1 MKTAHLSPFSYW
13 SERFFIF
20 FWQPRTQEVYAC
32 CDRPIKMELLL
43 WRGDVLIR
51 FFCVCVCHTLVL
63 RRDLLRCYSYTEAGK
78 IKRKKR
84 EFTLTHRVF
93 SPPVSSLRAFFSS
106 YRCSPLLSAYRYVTS
121 WTALSFLFSS
131 PSKHLFVCL
140 FSFNTQRAHLYVQ
153 NQLRSLCISNVSQ
166 LHFFFLEDYLHLW
179 FYLFSHFFPLVVPA
193 ALVFNTSSV
202 PAFFFY
208 RFISGWRSLCS
219 RPSSFP
225 LPLYLFCQNWAE
237 KWSRI
242 SRAEKG
248 EEEKR
253 NWRSKKKK
261 KNRYVSP
268 TFFEYV
274 SQKLATHPTK
284 VALFFFSPHYALSA
298 SLFFFWSSIKRSVCL
313 YENKPNSINSSLVY
327 FFVCLLV

>member
-32 CDRPIKMELLL
+32 CERPIKMELLL
-43 WRGDVLIR
+43 WRCDVLIR
-51 FFCVCVCHTLVL
+51 FFLCVCHTLVL
-63 RRDLLRCYSYTEAGK
+63 RRDLLRCYSCTEAGK

-166 LHFFFLEDYLHLW
+166 L
-179 FYLFSHFFPLVVPA
+179 
-193 ALVFNTSSV
+193 
-202 PAFFFY
+202 
-208 RFISGWRSLCS
+208 RF
-219 RPSSFP
+219 
-225 LPLYLFCQNWAE
+225 
-237 KWSRI
+237 
-242 SRAEKG
+242 
-248 EEEKR
+248 
-253 NWRSKKKK
+253 
-261 KNRYVSP
+261 
-268 TFFEYV
+268 
-274 SQKLATHPTK
+274 
-284 VALFFFSPHYALSA
+284 
-298 SLFFFWSSIKRSVCL
+298 FFFWKITFTFDSTFFPISSR
-313 YENKPNSINSSLVY
+313 
-327 FFVCLLV
+327 

>member
-1 MKTAHLSPFSYW
+1 
-13 SERFFIF
+13 
-20 FWQPRTQEVYAC
+20 
-32 CDRPIKMELLL
+32 MELLL
-43 WRGDVLIR
+43 WRCDVLIR
-51 FFCVCVCHTLVL
+51 FFLCVCHTLVL
-63 RRDLLRCYSYTEAGK
+63 RRDLLRCYSCTEAGK

-106 YRCSPLLSAYRYVTS
+106 YRCSPLLSAYRCVTS

-202 PAFFFY
+202 PAFFF
-208 RFISGWRSLCS
+208 FTDLFQVDAHSVLGQALFPSLCTFS
-219 RPSSFP
+219 VKTELKSG
-225 LPLYLFCQNWAE
+225 AE
-237 KWSRI
+237 SHGQKK
-242 SRAEKG
+242 AKKKNETG
-248 EEEKR
+248 EA
-253 NWRSKKKK
+253 KKKK
-261 KNRYVSP
+261 RTVTLVQHSLNTLAKN
-268 TFFEYV
+268 
-274 SQKLATHPTK
+274 
-284 VALFFFSPHYALSA
+284 
-298 SLFFFWSSIKRSVCL
+298 
-313 YENKPNSINSSLVY
+313 
-327 FFVCLLV
+327 

>member
-32 CDRPIKMELLL
+32 CERPIKMELLL
-43 WRGDVLIR
+43 WRCDVLIR
-51 FFCVCVCHTLVL
+51 FFLCVCHTLVL
-63 RRDLLRCYSYTEAGK
+63 RRDLLRCYSCTEAGK

-166 LHFFFLEDYLHLW
+166 LRFFFFGRLPSPLILPFFPFLPASCPSCACFQHVICSRFFFLQIYFRLTLT
-179 FYLFSHFFPLVVPA
+179 LFSAKLFSPP
-193 ALVFNTSSV
+193 SV
-202 PAFFFY
+202 PFLSKLSWKVEPNLTG
-208 RFISGWRSLCS
+208 RKRRRRTKL
-219 RPSSFP
+219 
-225 LPLYLFCQNWAE
+225 E
-237 KWSRI
+237 KQ
-242 SRAEKG
+242 
-248 EEEKR
+248 
-253 NWRSKKKK
+253 KKKRTVTLVQHSLNTLA
-261 KNRYVSP
+261 KN
-268 TFFEYV
+268 
-274 SQKLATHPTK
+274 
-284 VALFFFSPHYALSA
+284 
-298 SLFFFWSSIKRSVCL
+298 
-313 YENKPNSINSSLVY
+313 
-327 FFVCLLV
+327 